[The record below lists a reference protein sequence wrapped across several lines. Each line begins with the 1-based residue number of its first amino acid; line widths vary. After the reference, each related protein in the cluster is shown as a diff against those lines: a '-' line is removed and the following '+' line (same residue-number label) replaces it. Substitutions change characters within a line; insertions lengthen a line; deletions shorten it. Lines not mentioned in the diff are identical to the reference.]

1 MATGSYIDI
10 DFEADGQNF
19 QRINIDGTDYFFRTK
34 WNSAH
39 EFFIVFI
46 YDTER
51 NFLYAGRLV
60 YGQTFPAYN
69 VRGVGFSVP
78 TGIVGVADDS
88 ESRRNRKVTFAAFAG
103 ARVTGNTSSDK
114 LFPDAFNIKF

>member
-69 VRGVGFSVP
+69 VRGVGFSVTP
-78 TGIVGVADDS
+78 FNLRTPDNQTITR
-88 ESRRNRKVTFAAFAG
+88 ENL
-103 ARVTGNTSSDK
+103 GNEIK
-114 LFPDAFNIKF
+114 LYLEYEL